1 LFVDAPAGRG
11 KTYKLI
17 EFAKKAYEQG
27 KKILIASYT
36 NSAVNRINADL
47 EKEGK
52 GSKGKM
58 IERSINSVDKTGF
71 PLAVTLDTVIIR
83 QNSNADNVKKLMNFD
98 VIYLDEFSMIQARF
112 WHIMFEVKRN
122 KPEIVFCIFGHS
134 AQEPPVE
141 EKRRIWKNCMTHYLT
156 NGYYV
161 NLNYVSGCARYT
173 EATRVILDK
182 FEQDQIFDP
191 SWFIDNKNNN
201 IILVGD
207 SSTRDHYNKKKYEQI
222 YNDKEYLYHVGMP
235 IISYEKGK
243 NYNNSEWF
251 TITDIKENITI
262 KNQHTQQ
269 ETTINKSEL
278 KHFRFGYAETSARI
292 QGKTLAGKYTIVV
305 TPKTTFEQVYT
316 MMSRATDLKNI
327 DLKTTINGPIQLER
341 TPLADNDRCKLIRPT
356 RGIIYML
363 GNDLLKKGQ
372 SKEAKYYI
380 GLTTQKLEDRIQY
393 HKEKPVNENMIEFV
407 ANEFTYKALFDGYS
421 YDKQLQELETYYIR
435 KYIDEGKTLLNIN
448 KIKKPEE
455 SKFEIKEIKLE
466 TDKYQI
472 TDSVNNRKFRIRYN
486 VDGKQKERTFRYN
499 DSNKDVVY
507 KEAQSA
513 REQLIRELL
522 L

>member
-1 LFVDAPAGRG
+1 
-11 KTYKLI
+11 
-17 EFAKKAYEQG
+17 
-27 KKILIASYT
+27 
-36 NSAVNRINADL
+36 L
-47 EKEGK
+47 EKGQSKDK
-52 GSKGKM
+52 GQSK
-58 IERSINSVDKTGF
+58 T
-71 PLAVTLDTVIIR
+71 
-83 QNSNADNVKKLMNFD
+83 
-98 VIYLDEFSMIQARF
+98 
-112 WHIMFEVKRN
+112 
-122 KPEIVFCIFGHS
+122 
-134 AQEPPVE
+134 QE
-141 EKRRIWKNCMTHYLT
+141 
-156 NGYYV
+156 
-161 NLNYVSGCARYT
+161 
-173 EATRVILDK
+173 
-182 FEQDQIFDP
+182 
-191 SWFIDNKNNN
+191 
-201 IILVGD
+201 
-207 SSTRDHYNKKKYEQI
+207 
-222 YNDKEYLYHVGMP
+222 ND
-235 IISYEKGK
+235 
-243 NYNNSEWF
+243 
-251 TITDIKENITI
+251 ITI

-363 GNDLLKKGQ
+363 DN
-372 SKEAKYYI
+372 AKDEHYI

-393 HKEKPVNENMIEFV
+393 HKEKPVNENMTEFV

-455 SKFEIKEIKLE
+455 NKFEIKEIKLE